1 MAASGK
7 SLKYLFPYP
16 LSGDVVDVSGDIQ
29 LLATRL
35 DTTLDEIIQDVTGLM
50 ISTGNTETGI
60 SVTYDDATA
69 KLNFALDDNYL
80 KDTTAPVIAH
90 DDHIGVTATY
100 DAVLNKTILEVT
112 GGGGGSGGSSNA
124 SLSDMWWLGV

>member
-1 MAASGK
+1 MAASGR
-7 SLKYLFPYP
+7 SSKYLFPYP
-16 LSGDVVDVSGDIQ
+16 LSEDVVDVSGDIQ
-29 LLATRL
+29 LLATKL

-50 ISTGNTETGI
+50 IQVGNTETGI

-90 DDHIGVTATY
+90 EDHIGVTATY
-100 DAVLNKTILEVT
+100 DSVLNKTILEVS
-112 GGGGGSGGSSNA
+112 GGGGSGGSSNA
-124 SLSDMWWLGV
+124 SITDMWWLGV